1 MTYFN
6 YILDNEYKNIIQ
18 KTFKYIETNNL
29 WSILKNYS
37 SDNYNNDPLIKDLI
51 IKIDIFHI
59 KEEILIQLIDDLVW
73 ICNLD
78 NSDIPSKMH
87 KFKKYYL
94 SERAFKSLPDFDRSL
109 IEPAYNIIQKMELWD
124 YLTNFKVDPETGFM
138 FCTDETIKK
147 IISSINEDNPS
158 HSGFSLGFTMRKLEQ
173 LTKN

>member
-1 MTYFN
+1 L
-6 YILDNEYKNIIQ
+6 IQIICG
-18 KTFKYIETNNL
+18 
-29 WSILKNYS
+29 LKNYS
-37 SDNYNNDPLIKDLI
+37 SDNYQNDPLIIQLI
-51 IKIDIFHI
+51 DKIDITNV
-59 KEEILIQLIDDLVW
+59 KEETLKQLIDDLVW

-78 NSDIPSKMH
+78 DSDMNLKMI

-94 SERAFKSLPDFDRSL
+94 SERAFESLPDFDRSL

-173 LTKN
+173 LTKM